1 MLRVCVTDTGVGIP
15 SSKLSNLF
23 EPFIQAESSTTR
35 RFGGTGLGLAICKRL
50 LAGMGGSINV
60 TSEIGKGSEFSF
72 LCPFTVSS
80 VVVAKEDSHE
90 ARRIL
95 AGLKIL
101 IVDDNDTNRLIFRE
115 QLSVW
120 QCTVH
125 EACNAGE
132 ALRRM
137 FQEHETGAPYQLV
150 LLDFAMPV
158 ADGAGFAMRV
168 NASEELKNTPL
179 ILVTSVTEAH
189 IARSLL
195 DQSGF
200 RAVLTKPI
208 RKSRLY
214 QTIVDV
220 LKIEVTRNT
229 KQKDADIH
237 PLMTVAPEERARRRV
252 LLVEDNAVNQR
263 VGVMML
269 ERAGLKCEV
278 AGNGQEALDMLDLG
292 AFDLVLMDYHMPVM
306 DGLTAASIIRERE
319 RTSGAHIPIVAMT
332 AGALKEDMDRCFAVG
347 MDRYLS
353 KPVKKE
359 SLFTAIFECLYP
371 GLVRNSSR
379 S

>member
-1 MLRVCVTDTGVGIP
+1 
-15 SSKLSNLF
+15 
-23 EPFIQAESSTTR
+23 
-35 RFGGTGLGLAICKRL
+35 
-50 LAGMGGSINV
+50 
-60 TSEIGKGSEFSF
+60 
-72 LCPFTVSS
+72 
-80 VVVAKEDSHE
+80 
-90 ARRIL
+90 
-95 AGLKIL
+95 
-101 IVDDNDTNRLIFRE
+101 
-115 QLSVW
+115 
-120 QCTVH
+120 
-125 EACNAGE
+125 
-132 ALRRM
+132 M